1 MRLWH
6 KLVIALLLAS
16 IPAIGTARAADSARW
31 ARFDAA
37 GHCCA
42 AKVSRVVVKVRC
54 INSEDSAAHLRLINY
69 GDGRAVYG
77 CSRKGY

>member
-1 MRLWH
+1 MQRWH
-6 KLVIALLLAS
+6 KLVIALLLVA

-31 ARFDAA
+31 EHYGRPND
-37 GHCCA
+37 G
-42 AKVSRVVVKVRC
+42 SGPRLVVKAKC
-54 INSEDSAAHLRLINY
+54 LSGEDSATHLRLIDY